1 MEARKVAVTPVYQK
15 LDAAYRSGRYNVFVL
30 EGGSRCFYPL
40 QKVCTKDGL
49 KQICNVRE
57 GDMVKSLNPDGSVE
71 YKRVKGLFRFK
82 AEKPMVEITMVNGE
96 KIKCSIDH
104 KFLYN
109 GEYIP
114 IIDILKKYAY
124 EKNSKL

>member
-1 MEARKVAVTPVYQK
+1 MSELGMKCTPIFYRAK
-15 LDAAYRSGRYNVFVL
+15 KALDSGRFHVFVF

-124 EKNSKL
+124 EKNTQF

>member
-1 MEARKVAVTPVYQK
+1 MAIKKVALTPVYQK
-15 LDAAYRSGRYNVFVL
+15 LDAAYRSERYNVFVL

-40 QKVCTKDGL
+40 QKVCTRNGL
-49 KQICNVRE
+49 VPIYRIKAGQ
-57 GDMVKSLNPDGSVE
+57 MVKSLNPDGTVG
-71 YKRVKGLFRFK
+71 YKKVKDVFRFK
-82 AEKPMVEITMVNGE
+82 ADKPMVEITMTNGD

-114 IIDILKKYAY
+114 IIDILQKYAY
-124 EKNSKL
+124 EKNTQF